1 MPELTEWTFAADA
14 AKWITMWLQGRKS
27 MPFTEAKV
35 EQKSAESLQRRDLSL
50 LDRDG
55 KKALTGEIRFP
66 DAKDGQ
72 TPYNAKLVTDAR
84 RKAARAG
91 APFFFTW
98 NINRLVLWP
107 TKEEHEVAVFDVVRI
122 RRHEELEL
130 VSVERQIRDEFIP
143 RFLEKYAAIY
153 KGEEAA
159 GVRPLD
165 QRFISRLESALQ
177 SIANVIFADALELCQ
192 TNKIFKKQLNS
203 WMKAQEWLLSDDE
216 QLLRDN
222 IDRATRLASYITANK
237 LVFYQ
242 ALRRNRRFN
251 LPKLELPPQIDSA
264 ERLLAHFRGLFDQ
277 AKIVTRD
284 YQTIFDGGFID
295 RVPFITDHVVERWRS
310 LVALLND
317 FDFRQFGR
325 DVIGHI
331 FEDLLSPEERHRW
344 GQHYTQPVVVDL
356 INAFCIRRGDAAV
369 LDPAG
374 GSGTFPV
381 RAYARKKHLSPSL
394 SHSKL
399 LEQLY
404 ACEISEYAAHLT
416 ALNLATRDLIDGE
429 NFSRVARADFFDT
442 RPNVP
447 FCSAPDTTKDVG
459 TEATRD
465 IYLRAVDA
473 VIGNPP
479 YLRQEEIGRE
489 NKQNYATTVKG
500 EWPGLK
506 LSGRSDLHLYFWPH
520 AAKLLPEGGYFGFLT
535 SSSWLDVEYGFHLQ
549 RWILQN
555 FELIAVMESNCEPWF
570 TGARVSTAVTIL
582 RRCSDPAKRSQ
593 NLVHFVQLRLPLKEL
608 LANDGTETGRQEA
621 AEQFRD
627 LIESAKTDVRSA
639 GYRILVVPQQKL
651 WDDGCRLSN
660 ADIEEEEEEEESS
673 QKSTSNASQS
683 TLHDASSPYVFREYV
698 GGKWGI
704 YLRAPDL
711 FFELMGRYGGQ
722 FAPLGE
728 IAQVRYAVKSGCDPF
743 FFPLDITNDAMSQE
757 SSPTEFKLRFHC
769 QIPEVKSGKV
779 RILRAGDGTE
789 HPVEEKFLK
798 PVLVPEDWLKN
809 ILLRKDQLGQRVLW
823 VSKSKAELKGSHV
836 ARYLSYGERETFGEG
851 EVVPHKPTCEARHR
865 WYALTDSVG
874 TRLLMPKGQQYGN
887 IVFYAEEP
895 LLCNSRVYNIIAS
908 QEFEKPL
915 CAVLNSALV
924 ALWRCLYGRALG
936 REGAA
941 DIMVVDVKMMP
952 VPDPRNANKRVLRR
966 LASALEAM
974 GNRQIQP
981 FLETAF
987 AECKSYKQAL
997 GVRDSPVALPKEL
1010 IAADRRELDDAVLEL
1025 IGIPDAEE
1033 RASVCARLYCDIALY
1048 YRQVRLLEL
1057 QAIENKK
1064 RAKKGRVTN
1073 AQAVAEEIFD
1083 SLEPVQ
1089 VRRFPG
1095 GFLPDREPL
1104 DTVELPEG
1112 KAKLYDT
1119 ADFYDTNALA
1129 VGKGKIT
1136 LRHRAQAELARLY
1149 AELHRTGFIKL
1160 PVEAKSCERMRRD
1173 WEHYAEEMR
1182 AVFQSLAAER
1192 TEDEERQEAIIAE
1205 LNRLLLDPLQ
1215 AKAEPAGEA

>member
-14 AKWITMWLQGRKS
+14 AKWITMWLQGRKT

-35 EQKSAESLQRRDLSL
+35 EQKSADSLQRRDLSL

-192 TNKIFKKQLNS
+192 TNKPFKKQLNS

-310 LVALLND
+310 LVTLLND

-356 INAFCIRRGDAAV
+356 INAFCIRRGDAVV

-429 NFSRVARADFFDT
+429 NFPRVARADFFDT
-442 RPNVP
+442 RPGVP
-447 FCSAPDTTKDVG
+447 FCSAPDTTRDVG

-479 YLRQEEIGRE
+479 YLRQEEIGQE
-489 NKQNYATTVKG
+489 NKQNYTTTVKG

-506 LSGRSDLHLYFWPH
+506 LSGRSDLHVYFWPH

-582 RRCSDPAKRSQ
+582 RRCSDPRKRSQ
-593 NLVHFVQLRLPLKEL
+593 NLVHFVQLRQPLKEL

-621 AEQFRD
+621 AEQFRH
-627 LIESAKTDVRSA
+627 LIESAKTDVRTA

-660 ADIEEEEEEEESS
+660 AEIEEEGEEEESS
-673 QKSTSNASQS
+673 QKKTSEASQS

-698 GGKWGI
+698 GGKWGV
-704 YLRAPDL
+704 YLRAPD
-711 FFELMGRYGGQ
+711 FYFELMEKYRNR
-722 FAPLGE
+722 FTALGE
-728 IAQVRYAVKSGCDPF
+728 IAAVRRGVTSGCDDF
-743 FFPLDITNDAMSQE
+743 FMPLDITQE
-757 SSPTEFKLRFHC
+757 ALRETNPIEFRQRYHC
-769 QIPEVKSGKV
+769 NREAVASGKV
-779 RILRAGDGTE
+779 AIVR
-789 HPVEEKFLK
+789 
-798 PVLVPEDWLKN
+798 
-809 ILLRKDQLGQRVLW
+809 
-823 VSKSKAELKGSHV
+823 
-836 ARYLSYGERETFGEG
+836 SYGEELPIETEFLMPEVQSLMHIESAVIKRQEIQHRMLMVDKPVEALKKTHVLSYIRRGQRETFGG
-851 EVVPHKPTCEARHR
+851 DMPLPKRPTCASRALWYDVSNYPRGSIILPKLVKYRHIAPWNEQKLPVNCALMVVEAKDAERNQ
-865 WYALTDSVG
+865 AL
-874 TRLLMPKGQQYGN
+874 
-887 IVFYAEEP
+887 A
-895 LLCNSRVYNIIAS
+895 
-908 QEFEKPL
+908 
-915 CAVLNSALV
+915 AVLNSTLV
-924 ALWRCLYGRALG
+924 AFIKPYFSRTVGTEAHTQLDVY
-936 REGAA
+936 AA
-941 DIMVVDVKMMP
+941 NILP
-952 VPDPRNANKRVLRR
+952 VPNVDSLPLSTIRKLAKAFENLGDRPITHLVEQRLLTAQNLAELKDRQLEPREWPLELQHEDRQTLDKEVLRAIGVPEAQTDSLLRR
-966 LASALEAM
+966 LYLEVTRFFNQ
-974 GNRQIQP
+974 GR
-981 FLETAF
+981 F
-987 AECKSYKQAL
+987 
-997 GVRDSPVALPKEL
+997 
-1010 IAADRRELDDAVLEL
+1010 
-1025 IGIPDAEE
+1025 
-1033 RASVCARLYCDIALY
+1033 
-1048 YRQVRLLEL
+1048 LEL
-1057 QAIENKK
+1057 QANENKK

-1073 AQAVAEEIFD
+1073 ARAVAEEIFD
-1083 SLEPVQ
+1083 SLEPAQ
-1089 VRRFPG
+1089 VRRFPD

-1149 AELHRTGFIKL
+1149 AELHRTGFIRL
-1160 PVEAKSCERMRRD
+1160 PVEAKSCDRMRRD

-1205 LNRLLLDPLQ
+1205 LNRLLLEPLQ
-1215 AKAEPAGEA
+1215 AKT